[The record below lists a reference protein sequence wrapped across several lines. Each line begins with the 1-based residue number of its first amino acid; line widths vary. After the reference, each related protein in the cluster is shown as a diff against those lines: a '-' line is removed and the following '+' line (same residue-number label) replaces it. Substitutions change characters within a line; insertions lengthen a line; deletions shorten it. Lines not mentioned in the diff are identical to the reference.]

1 MRFSGPALLDG
12 LGYIGDSSF
21 VQERIRWRE
30 IGGGEEL
37 AEGVF
42 GADGRW
48 SAIKSFE
55 RPGDVEGR
63 VVPED
68 GALSFGK
75 VEIGGLVKDFGGVR
89 ENKEAVREAFGDP
102 EELQVVVRGLG
113 FEMESGPLAEVR
125 GVAAEV
131 DRDVPDVA
139 GEDADEFALGLA
151 ELIVKAAKDPFDGE
165 RLVVLDELC
174 GETGGLKG

>member
-1 MRFSGPALLDG
+1 
-12 LGYIGDSSF
+12 
-21 VQERIRWRE
+21 
-30 IGGGEEL
+30 
-37 AEGVF
+37 
-42 GADGRW
+42 
-48 SAIKSFE
+48 
-55 RPGDVEGR
+55 
-63 VVPED
+63 
-68 GALSFGK
+68 
-75 VEIGGLVKDFGGVR
+75 
-89 ENKEAVREAFGDP
+89 VREAFGDP